1 MVPTPS
7 LTLISNLWLMARAEC
22 SRALM
27 TEAYESENL
36 VYLPTRAIEQ
46 VSRRRSYL
54 SHKGQE
60 APHDSECTSHQVI
73 TRSKPHLGRTQ

>member
-1 MVPTPS
+1 
-7 LTLISNLWLMARAEC
+7 
-22 SRALM
+22 M

-46 VSRRRSYL
+46 VSSRRSYL

-60 APHDSECTSHQVI
+60 TPNHSECTYSREVKSPFKEKKNMSGKNMIGATTVCALCTEQ
-73 TRSKPHLGRTQ
+73 

>member
-1 MVPTPS
+1 
-7 LTLISNLWLMARAEC
+7 
-22 SRALM
+22 M

-46 VSRRRSYL
+46 VSSKRSYL

-60 APHDSECTSHQVI
+60 TPNYLVHRYHHKIKTAF
-73 TRSKPHLGRTQ
+73 